1 MTILSYIR
9 HTITTVLNG
18 SDVIYFNDYL
28 TDIPKQIT
36 FDNLKT
42 QIGIQNFN
50 NGILYGG
57 TSVEEDTN
65 IYNGGI
71 NGVSKNSYII
81 NG

>member
-42 QIGIQNFN
+42 QIGIENFN

-57 TSVEEDTN
+57 ASTDEDTN

-71 NGVSKNSYII
+71 NGVSKNSCTI